1 MEELVEFLQIKLEQ
15 DFGYH
20 DDAAI
25 DALQASMEELHKHKL
40 DNPGRAPPHELPQK
54 PFGLIESFLYHE
66 EKTVENANDSRQH
79 ETKQN
84 GLNNHA
90 VIPEQTIPVYELN
103 EIVSV
108 FLAIFYLLFSIS
120 SYLLKV
126 LLINVCHKFCP
137 VDFYLAHYK

>member
-66 EKTVENANDSRQH
+66 EKTVENANDTRQH

-108 FLAIFYLLFSIS
+108 FLAVFIFLFNFSH
-120 SYLLKV
+120 YLLKN
-126 LLINVCHKFCP
+126 LLIDVWHNFCTFRFLTSS
-137 VDFYLAHYK
+137 V